1 MRYKLQTGGEMKR
14 RRLFP
19 IGALLFMI
27 LVALTQDF
35 VDTATLSAAEF
46 EPLVGRWQRPDGGY
60 ILEIKSVSADGN
72 AVVRY
77 LNPRHINVSWAQAT
91 KGDSA
96 FGIFVEL
103 RDAGYPGSTYTLVYE
118 PKKDVLMGI
127 YYQAAIGQR
136 FNVVFVRTR

>member
-1 MRYKLQTGGEMKR
+1 MKR

-19 IGALLFMI
+19 VGALQFMI
-27 LVALTQDF
+27 FAALTQGF
-35 VDTATLSAAEF
+35 VDTATLFATEF
-46 EPLVGRWQRPDGGY
+46 EPLIGRWQRPDGGY
-60 ILEIKSVSADGN
+60 ILEIQSVSADGN

-77 LNPRHINVSWAQAT
+77 LNPRQINVSRAEAT
-91 KGDSA
+91 KGDST

-118 PKKDVLMGI
+118 PKKDVLLGI

-136 FNVVFVRTR
+136 FNVVFERLR